1 MHTETDGSAMKVLIE
16 KDVFPELEELLACV
30 GVVVCVSIYTGR
42 NVDGR
47 FDVEY

>member
-1 MHTETDGSAMKVLIE
+1 MKVLIE
-16 KDVFPELEELLACV
+16 KDAFSEAEELLACV